1 MKNVIPATDWF
12 FVHRNDENG
21 LARPTV
27 WHLAAWGVTE
37 TGDVV
42 GLVAPSGK
50 NSNGVPSLATVP
62 PVEGQYLH
70 RDQLTDIERE
80 QALKR

>member
-1 MKNVIPATDWF
+1 MKNIIPATDWF
-12 FVHRNDENG
+12 FVHRDDEDA

-27 WHLAAWGVTE
+27 WHLAAWGVND
-37 TGDVV
+37 TGDIV
-42 GLVAPSGK
+42 GLVSPAGK
-50 NSNGVPSLATVP
+50 SSNGVPSLAIVP
-62 PVEGQYLH
+62 PVEGKYLH